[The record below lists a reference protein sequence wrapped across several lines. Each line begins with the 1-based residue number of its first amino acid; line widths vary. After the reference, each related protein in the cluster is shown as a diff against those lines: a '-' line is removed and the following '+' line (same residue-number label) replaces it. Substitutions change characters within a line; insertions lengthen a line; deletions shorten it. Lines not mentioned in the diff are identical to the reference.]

1 MKKSYSTFSVKIFGL
16 LMLVTLILTG
26 NDIYGQSSARKK
38 LESQRKGIENEII
51 NLNSALKEVTNNRK
65 EALRRAIILGATIQ
79 KREELIGTIQKEV
92 DLLDQR
98 IEGAQ
103 NQMNRLNSEL
113 VTLKSDYARMV
124 SAAWINRGKFNRL
137 MFLLSSQS
145 FNQAYLRLKYFQQYG
160 EFRREQ
166 ARLIVATNDSI
177 MIQKRQLSNLRLQ
190 RQGSLVKLD
199 NEKKN
204 LVNERSEQE
213 TNAIKLAGRQEEIK
227 RDIARKKAAERELKE
242 GIEKMIAE
250 EIRLANAKKAKS
262 TKKKISNDKNKT
274 NAPSK
279 SEVFELT
286 PEEKLLSQN
295 FAGNRGRLP
304 WPVEKG
310 YVSEPFGEHAHPI
323 VKSIRTRNNGVNIA
337 SPKNTECRAVF
348 EGVVTRVMSIPGYNS
363 VVIIRHGNYLSVY
376 SNLSEVYVS
385 QGSKVSNRQTL
396 GRVATAENG
405 VETDLHFE
413 IWDGKTQINPMFW
426 LSPR

>member
-1 MKKSYSTFSVKIFGL
+1 MRKSNTTFSVKIYSL
-16 LMLVTLILTG
+16 LMLGFLVLAG
-26 NDIYGQSSARKK
+26 SNIYAQSSARKK
-38 LESQRKGIENEII
+38 LENQRKGIENEII
-51 NLNSALKEVTNNRK
+51 NLNNALKEVTNNRK
-65 EALRRAIILGATIQ
+65 EALRRAIIIGATIQ

-98 IEGAQ
+98 IDGAQ
-103 NQMNRLNSEL
+103 SQMNRLNSEL
-113 VTLKSDYARMV
+113 VTLKNDYSRMI

-137 MFLLSSQS
+137 MFLLSAQS

-166 ARLIVATNDSI
+166 ARLIVSTNDSI
-177 MIQKRQLSNLRLQ
+177 KIQKKQLSDLRLQ

-199 NEKKN
+199 SEKKN
-204 LVNERSEQE
+204 LVNEKSEQE
-213 TNAIKLAGRQEEIK
+213 SNATKLAGRQEEIK

-262 TKKKISNDKNKT
+262 TKKKISSDKDKT
-274 NAPSK
+274 TTPSK
-279 SEVFELT
+279 SDVFELT

-337 SPKNTECRAVF
+337 SPRNTECRAVF

-385 QGSKVSNRQTL
+385 QGSKVSSRQTL
-396 GRVATAENG
+396 GKVATAENG
-405 VETDLHFE
+405 AETDLHFE

>member
-1 MKKSYSTFSVKIFGL
+1 MKMSNSTFSVKIFSL

-51 NLNSALKEVTNNRK
+51 NLNSALKEVTNNRN

-103 NQMNRLNSEL
+103 NQMNRLNGEL

-137 MFLLSSQS
+137 MFLLSAQS

-274 NAPSK
+274 TAPSK
-279 SEVFELT
+279 SDVFELT

>member
-1 MKKSYSTFSVKIFGL
+1 MRKSNSTFSVKIYSL
-16 LMLVTLILTG
+16 LMLGFLVLAG
-26 NDIYGQSSARKK
+26 SNIYAQSSARKK
-38 LESQRKGIENEII
+38 LENQRKGIENEII
-51 NLNSALKEVTNNRK
+51 NLNNALKEVTNNRK
-65 EALRRAIILGATIQ
+65 EALRRAIIIGATIQ

-98 IEGAQ
+98 IDGAQ
-103 NQMNRLNSEL
+103 SQMNRLNSEL
-113 VTLKSDYARMV
+113 VTLKNDYSRMI

-137 MFLLSSQS
+137 MFLLSAQS

-166 ARLIVATNDSI
+166 ARLIVSTNDSI
-177 MIQKRQLSNLRLQ
+177 KIQKKQLSDLRLQ

-199 NEKKN
+199 SEKKN
-204 LVNERSEQE
+204 LVNEKSEQE
-213 TNAIKLAGRQEEIK
+213 SNATKLAGRQEEIK

-262 TKKKISNDKNKT
+262 TKKKISSDKNKT
-274 NAPSK
+274 TTPSK
-279 SEVFELT
+279 SDVFELT

-337 SPKNTECRAVF
+337 SPRNTECRAVF

-385 QGSKVSNRQTL
+385 QGSKVSSRQTL
-396 GRVATAENG
+396 GKVATAENG
-405 VETDLHFE
+405 AETDLHFE

>member
-1 MKKSYSTFSVKIFGL
+1 MKMSNSTFSVKIFSL

-51 NLNSALKEVTNNRK
+51 NLNSALKEVTSNRK

-103 NQMNRLNSEL
+103 SQMNRLNSEL
-113 VTLKSDYARMV
+113 VTLKNDYARMV

-137 MFLLSSQS
+137 MFLLSAQS

-166 ARLIVATNDSI
+166 AHLIVTTNDSI
-177 MIQKRQLSNLRLQ
+177 RIQKNQLSNLKTQ
-190 RQGSLVKLD
+190 RQESLVKLD
-199 NEKKN
+199 SEKKN
-204 LVNERSEQE
+204 LVNEKSEQE
-213 TNAIKLAGRQEEIK
+213 TNASKLAGRQEEIK
-227 RDIARKKAAERELKE
+227 RDIAKKKAAERELKE

-262 TKKKISNDKNKT
+262 TKKKISTDKNKT
-274 NAPSK
+274 TVPSK
-279 SEVFELT
+279 SDVFELT

>member
-1 MKKSYSTFSVKIFGL
+1 MKMSNSTFSVKILGL
-16 LMLVTLILTG
+16 LMLVILILTG

-103 NQMNRLNSEL
+103 NQMNRLNGEL

-137 MFLLSSQS
+137 MFLLSAQS

-274 NAPSK
+274 TAPSK
-279 SEVFELT
+279 SDVFELT

>member
-1 MKKSYSTFSVKIFGL
+1 MKMSNSTFSVKIFSL

-103 NQMNRLNSEL
+103 NQMNRLNGEL

-137 MFLLSSQS
+137 MFLLSAQS

-274 NAPSK
+274 TAPSK
-279 SEVFELT
+279 SDVFELT

>member
-1 MKKSYSTFSVKIFGL
+1 MSNSTFSVKILGL
-16 LMLVTLILTG
+16 LMLVILILTG

-103 NQMNRLNSEL
+103 NQMNRLNGEL

-137 MFLLSSQS
+137 MFLLSAQS

-274 NAPSK
+274 TAPSK
-279 SEVFELT
+279 SDVFELT

>member
-1 MKKSYSTFSVKIFGL
+1 MRKSNTTFSVKIYSL
-16 LMLVTLILTG
+16 LMLGFLVLAG
-26 NDIYGQSSARKK
+26 SNIYAQSSARKK
-38 LESQRKGIENEII
+38 LENQRKGIENEII
-51 NLNSALKEVTNNRK
+51 NLNNALKEVTNNRK
-65 EALRRAIILGATIQ
+65 EALRRAIIIGATIQ

-98 IEGAQ
+98 IDGAQ
-103 NQMNRLNSEL
+103 SQMNRLNSEL
-113 VTLKSDYARMV
+113 VTLKNDYSRMI

-137 MFLLSSQS
+137 MFLLSAQS

-166 ARLIVATNDSI
+166 ARLIVSTNDSI
-177 MIQKRQLSNLRLQ
+177 KIQKKQLSDLRLQ

-199 NEKKN
+199 SEKKN
-204 LVNERSEQE
+204 LVNEKSEQE
-213 TNAIKLAGRQEEIK
+213 SNATKLAGRQEEIK

-250 EIRLANAKKAKS
+250 EIRLANEKKAKS
-262 TKKKISNDKNKT
+262 TKKKISSDKNKT
-274 NAPSK
+274 TTPSK
-279 SEVFELT
+279 SDVFELT

-337 SPKNTECRAVF
+337 SPRNTECRAVF

-385 QGSKVSNRQTL
+385 QGSNVSSRQTL
-396 GRVATAENG
+396 GKVATAENG
-405 VETDLHFE
+405 AETDLHFE

>member
-1 MKKSYSTFSVKIFGL
+1 MSNSTFYVKIFSL

-279 SEVFELT
+279 SDVFELT

>member
-1 MKKSYSTFSVKIFGL
+1 MKKRTLSKYNQRLGIILLAFFMLLGSTSYA
-16 LMLVTLILTG
+16 
-26 NDIYGQSSARKK
+26 QSSARKK
-38 LESQRKGIENEII
+38 LESQRKGIENEIN
-51 NLNSALKEVTNNRK
+51 NLNNALKEVTNNRK

-113 VTLKSDYARMV
+113 VNLKSDYARMV
-124 SAAWINRGKFNRL
+124 CAAWVNRGKFNRL
-137 MFLLSSQS
+137 MFLLSAQS

-160 EFRREQ
+160 EFCQEQ

-177 MIQKRQLSNLRLQ
+177 KVQKKHLTDLRLQ
-190 RQGSLVKLD
+190 RHGSLVKLD
-199 NEKKN
+199 SEKKN
-204 LVNERSEQE
+204 LVNEKTEQE
-213 TNAIKLAGRQEEIK
+213 SNASKLAGRQEEIK
-227 RDIARKKAAERELKE
+227 KDIARKKAAERELKE

-262 TKKKISNDKNKT
+262 TKKKLTKT
-274 NAPSK
+274 KTKTTSPVK
-279 SEVFELT
+279 SDVYELT

-295 FAGNRGRLP
+295 FIGNRGRLP

-310 YVSEPFGEHAHPI
+310 YISEPFGEHAHPI
-323 VKSIRTRNNGVNIA
+323 VKSIRTRNNGINIA
-337 SPKNTECRAVF
+337 SPRNTECRAVF
-348 EGVVTRVMSIPGYNS
+348 DGIVTRVMSIPGYNS

-376 SNLSEVYVS
+376 SNLSEVHVS
-385 QGSKVSNRQTL
+385 QGAKVSNRQSL
-396 GRVATAENG
+396 GKVALAENG
-405 VETDLHFE
+405 AETDLHFE
-413 IWDGKTQINPMFW
+413 IWEGKTQINPLLW

>member
-1 MKKSYSTFSVKIFGL
+1 MKMSNSTFSVKIFSL

-103 NQMNRLNSEL
+103 NQMNRLNGEL

-137 MFLLSSQS
+137 MFLLSAQS

-279 SEVFELT
+279 SDVFELT

>member
-137 MFLLSSQS
+137 MFLLSAQS

-274 NAPSK
+274 TAPSK
-279 SEVFELT
+279 SDVFELT

>member
-279 SEVFELT
+279 SDVFELT

-413 IWDGKTQINPMFW
+413 IWDGKNQINPMFW

>member
-1 MKKSYSTFSVKIFGL
+1 MKMSNSTFSVKIFGL
-16 LMLVTLILTG
+16 LMLVILILTG

-103 NQMNRLNSEL
+103 NQMNRLNGEL

-137 MFLLSSQS
+137 MFLLSAQS

-262 TKKKISNDKNKT
+262 TKKRISNDKNKT
-274 NAPSK
+274 TAPSK
-279 SEVFELT
+279 SDVFELT